1 MRAFYRVLAAIALL
15 TAGCAGPPLSLD
27 LMPAPGIYA
36 DGGLAPFV
44 DRTPIESLP
53 DFSLLYATLR
63 EPAGDG
69 DRERF
74 YANERGWAL
83 RGGVARVEVGREG
96 FTWEEARRVSLAKD
110 RPHRYP
116 LEVTEVEE
124 IGILECSVF
133 TPQALL
139 EAEAE
144 AAEAFAA
151 MIDERLARSRE
162 QDVYIYVHGYKVAF
176 ENPLLVASE
185 LWHFLGYDGA
195 MIAFS
200 WPSTPSRWAYFAD
213 VETAAWSAQGLRRLL
228 ELLAER
234 TDARRVHVLAY
245 SAGTRIVANALD
257 QLALMNHD
265 RTREEIRAR
274 YRLGDVVLV
283 ASDVD
288 RQLIGLYI
296 ENGLLRVQDRLTIY
310 LSGTDKALGMSRW
323 SLGGR
328 RRIGESFSDEMSDEV
343 RAFLRSTDALD
354 IIDVTEAE
362 ESDTGNGHAYF
373 RKSPWA
379 SSDVLM
385 TLSTDLD
392 PAERG
397 LVRDDASPIWT
408 FPPDYIERLRAAL
421 EESIPGS

>member
-1 MRAFYRVLAAIALL
+1 
-15 TAGCAGPPLSLD
+15 
-27 LMPAPGIYA
+27 
-36 DGGLAPFV
+36 
-44 DRTPIESLP
+44 
-53 DFSLLYATLR
+53 
-63 EPAGDG
+63 
-69 DRERF
+69 
-74 YANERGWAL
+74 
-83 RGGVARVEVGREG
+83 
-96 FTWEEARRVSLAKD
+96 
-110 RPHRYP
+110 
-116 LEVTEVEE
+116 
-124 IGILECSVF
+124 
-133 TPQALL
+133 
-139 EAEAE
+139 
-144 AAEAFAA
+144 